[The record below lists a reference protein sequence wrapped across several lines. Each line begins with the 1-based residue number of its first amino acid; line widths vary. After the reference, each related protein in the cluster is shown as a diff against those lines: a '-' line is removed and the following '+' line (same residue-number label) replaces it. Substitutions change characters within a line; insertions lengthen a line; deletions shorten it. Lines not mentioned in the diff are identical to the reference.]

1 MITSKGKSIL
11 SKYLASGTST
21 YASYI
26 GVGCGARP
34 RKAFSA
40 SIASTESSTV
50 NAGSGNAK
58 IITSAAHDFQVGDYV
73 RIYNANG
80 SNVAAAYL
88 GIWQIT
94 EIINTTSFKFQIG
107 DTTVRTLASP
117 SPSPKVI
124 LDFSNKIAMDF
135 EMLRL
140 PIKSRNSFVEN
151 GVSMVELSADLPTTE
166 IYEISE
172 IGLFSDTSDAA
183 SQINNKNIS
192 SFSGDLSWVYQKD
205 SSVLNIPF
213 ISTPLDTGNEIST
226 ITVVEEV
233 FQANSNNTLFKNS
246 TRLLRQEKPR
256 YEKNTYFVAG
266 DTATLDLVDGILTPD
281 TVTNHIKTNIFGLSW
296 LDQASPNDEIRLA
309 LSIVNK
315 VNATVAPDELRVLLE
330 FSSEE
335 GSGAQTETYRYARFH
350 AVLDNTDQ
358 DFTTNRYVVLN
369 KKLSELEKS
378 QDFSWSQV
386 TFSKIYLSVIESGSP
401 TDDYYVALDSLKF
414 EYLTSNNPIYGLTG
428 YTIIKN
434 ADNSTVTKEENASQ
448 SITFKFAVGV

>member
-26 GVGCGARP
+26 SVGCGARP
-34 RKAFSA
+34 RTAFSA
-40 SIASTESSTV
+40 SISSTESSTV
-50 NAGSGNAK
+50 NAGTGNAK
-58 IITSAAHDFQVGDYV
+58 IITSSAHDFQAGDYV
-73 RIYNANG
+73 KIYNING
-80 SNVAAAYL
+80 SNVASAYI
-88 GIWQIT
+88 GIWRIT
-94 EIINTTSFKFQIG
+94 EVINSTSFKFAIG
-107 DTTVRTLASP
+107 DETVRTLASL

-140 PIKSRNSFVEN
+140 EIKSRNSFIEN
-151 GVSMVELSADLPTTE
+151 GISMIELSADLPTTE
-166 IYEISE
+166 VYEISE
-172 IGLFSDTSDAA
+172 IGLFSDISDTA

-192 SFSGDLSWVYQKD
+192 SFSGDLPWVYQKD
-205 SSVLNIPF
+205 SSVLSIPF
-213 ISTPLDTGNEIST
+213 ISTPLDAENELST
-226 ITVVEEV
+226 IEVEEEV
-233 FQANSNNTLFKNS
+233 FQANSNNNLFRNS

-256 YEKNTYFVAG
+256 YEKTTYFIAG
-266 DTATLDLVDGILTPD
+266 DTSTLAESSGLLTPD
-281 TVTNHIKTNIFGLSW
+281 TVTNHIKTSISGLSW
-296 LDQASPNDEIRLA
+296 LDESSPSDEIRLA
-309 LSIVNK
+309 LSLVNK
-315 VNATVAPDELRVLLE
+315 VNATAAPDELRVLLE

-335 GSGAQTETYRYARFH
+335 GSGAQTDTYRYARFH
-350 AVLDNTDQ
+350 ATLDNVEQ
-358 DFTTNRYVVLN
+358 DFTTNRYAVLN

-386 TFSKIYLSVIESGSP
+386 RFAKIYVSVIKSGTP
-401 TDDYYVALDSLKF
+401 TADYYVALDSLKF

-434 ADNSTVTKEENASQ
+434 ANNSTVTKEENATQ